1 MKKIVIK
8 LTENILITYI
18 FSTKIIVNFFLK
30 NEIIVLLYHGISND
44 PSEFH
49 KRHNLNVKPKL
60 LENHIIWLKEYFNII
75 SPLDLVKK
83 EKKIKKSVL
92 FTYDD
97 GDKSILTDAM
107 PIMDKYQIPSI
118 NFINL
123 SAIYNDKIFWPGLI
137 TYLYND
143 TKFIS
148 FLNTKKI
155 KIAGYLEITPNII
168 EMYLKTIDSK
178 DLTKVINTYV
188 GNFLTFNDLE
198 IISKNKLMYI
208 GNHLYEHLNAVS
220 TSNEIIEDNYIKND
234 NILKNF
240 QNYLNFYAYP
250 FGKNKISYD
259 KRTNKIINKLNPKA
273 IFLNDGET
281 NNYKDIFYINR
292 IAMHERLHSKRI
304 LISYIVLNKIKNMIK
319 KIISKKY

>member
-30 NEIIVLLYHGISND
+30 DEIIVLLYHGISNY

-49 KRHNLNVKPKL
+49 KRHNLNVKPRL

-75 SPLDLVKK
+75 SPLDLIKK
-83 EKKIKKSVL
+83 NKYKKKSVL
-92 FTYDD
+92 FTFDD
-97 GDKSILTDAM
+97 GDKSILTDAI
-107 PIMDKYQIPSI
+107 PIMDKYKIPSI

-137 TYLYND
+137 TYLYD
-143 TKFIS
+143 DDKFIS
-148 FLNTKKI
+148 FLNDKKI
-155 KIAGYLEITPNII
+155 KISGYLEITPKII
-168 EMYLKTIDSK
+168 ELYLKTIDSEN
-178 DLTKVINTYV
+178 LTKKINKYV
-188 GNFLTFNDLE
+188 GNFLTFNDLKV
-198 IISKNKLMYI
+198 ISKNKLVYI

-220 TSNEIIEDNYIKND
+220 ISNEIIKDNYNKNN
-234 NILKNF
+234 NILESF
-240 QNYLNFYAYP
+240 QNYVNFYAYP

-259 KRTNKIINKLNPKA
+259 KRTNEIIKELNPKA

-281 NNYKDIFYINR
+281 NNYQDVFYVNR
-292 IAMHERLHSKRI
+292 IAMHERLDSKRI
-304 LISYIVLNKIKNMIK
+304 LISYIVLNKIKNIIK